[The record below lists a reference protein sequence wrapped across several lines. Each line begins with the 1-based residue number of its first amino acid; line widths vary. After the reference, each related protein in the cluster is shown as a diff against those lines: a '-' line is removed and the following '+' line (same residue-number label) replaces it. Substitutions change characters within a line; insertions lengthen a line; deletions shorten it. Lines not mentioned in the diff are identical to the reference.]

1 MLTTNRLTH
10 KDKPW
15 HVPWPRTLAAK
26 LVTKELTTPLIRHA
40 AISKEETTTL
50 KPLTALAISVVVLMP
65 RGATVSTFQEDSHT
79 WIHRIHS
86 RARAPF
92 SSIALWMFFWGI
104 SLTPPSLGLGHR
116 TERKAAASTVSP
128 DWTVD
133 LRTVG
138 FTGFAPKKETWGLH
152 LDPNP
157 LCFTDNNTL
166 VATFI
171 TREDVTTLARRDNSG
186 EGRPNR
192 LHGIF
197 LDAQTGKVQSR
208 KEWSVPRPRGGIIP
222 AGDGKF
228 VVLTPAMVAL
238 YSPGFDLLK
247 DFRLSPE
254 QQSQLWDF
262 HASPTGK
269 SILVEYVHPEATYQ
283 WLDSDTLQPQDAS
296 WSDSLPVLSISD
308 DKEIASFG
316 DRYVSSKNINIFEAL
331 IQPRNGA
338 ERTVSREVLANE
350 NGCGEPEFL
359 SNDLFALWDPHGLS
373 VLPKTGGDAL
383 LRATFRPDDWLG
395 WRFHAS
401 ANGKR
406 FAVAVWAHKG
416 GSALLDISSHN
427 ALKRIV
433 VYDIPTRQAVYTVD
447 ARKLKI
453 KELSGVALSPE
464 GSLIAVLIN
473 GVVQVYKLPLPDD
486 KS

>member
-79 WIHRIHS
+79 WIHRIH
-86 RARAPF
+86 
-92 SSIALWMFFWGI
+92 
-104 SLTPPSLGLGHR
+104 
-116 TERKAAASTVSP
+116 
-128 DWTVD
+128 
-133 LRTVG
+133 
-138 FTGFAPKKETWGLH
+138 
-152 LDPNP
+152 
-157 LCFTDNNTL
+157 
-166 VATFI
+166 
-171 TREDVTTLARRDNSG
+171 ARRDNSG

-269 SILVEYVHPEATYQ
+269 S
-283 WLDSDTLQPQDAS
+283 
-296 WSDSLPVLSISD
+296 
-308 DKEIASFG
+308 
-316 DRYVSSKNINIFEAL
+316 
-331 IQPRNGA
+331 
-338 ERTVSREVLANE
+338 
-350 NGCGEPEFL
+350 
-359 SNDLFALWDPHGLS
+359 
-373 VLPKTGGDAL
+373 
-383 LRATFRPDDWLG
+383 
-395 WRFHAS
+395 
-401 ANGKR
+401 
-406 FAVAVWAHKG
+406 
-416 GSALLDISSHN
+416 
-427 ALKRIV
+427 
-433 VYDIPTRQAVYTVD
+433 
-447 ARKLKI
+447 
-453 KELSGVALSPE
+453 
-464 GSLIAVLIN
+464 
-473 GVVQVYKLPLPDD
+473 
-486 KS
+486 